1 MTNEQKLE
9 RARQL
14 RREARELEDSIK
26 QTTPCCSYCEHLA
39 VNGQR
44 SPKVYKCL
52 QFQQA
57 VPVEFTQV
65 PGNGC
70 DKFEYDSI
78 PF

>member
-9 RARQL
+9 RAQQL
-14 RREARELEDSIK
+14 RREARELEDSIRA
-26 QTTPCCSYCEHLA
+26 TTPCCSYCIHLA
-39 VNGQR
+39 VNGMR

-52 QFQQA
+52 QFQQD

-70 DKFEYDSI
+70 EKFEYDSI